1 MNKQKFFNAMAAG
14 ILMTTSLA
22 PIMTVSAQNVNET
35 NDSEIENLL
44 GSYMKETS
52 DNGVSELIDNI
63 TIEQADKVFSIKG
76 TLPSEYSME
85 LAYEG
90 SNEMP
95 NVQID
100 GEVDLELS
108 MVKIE
113 KYFESNNGSCE

>member
-85 LAYEG
+85 LAY
-90 SNEMP
+90 
-95 NVQID
+95 
-100 GEVDLELS
+100 
-108 MVKIE
+108 
-113 KYFESNNGSCE
+113 